1 VLLFKILE
9 ISICAASILS
19 SETLILFSVSV
30 SISLLFTP
38 FSSCCSFDA
47 FFSSTV
53 GDNTGSL
60 SSSVSFVSF
69 ISCISSLSTISSISS
84 VVSVSITTL
93 VVSKGD
99 GSYSS

>member
-1 VLLFKILE
+1 MLF
-9 ISICAASILS
+9 SV
-19 SETLILFSVSV
+19 SVSV

-69 ISCISSLSTISSISS
+69 VSFISFISCISSLSTISSISS

-93 VVSKGD
+93 VVSKRD